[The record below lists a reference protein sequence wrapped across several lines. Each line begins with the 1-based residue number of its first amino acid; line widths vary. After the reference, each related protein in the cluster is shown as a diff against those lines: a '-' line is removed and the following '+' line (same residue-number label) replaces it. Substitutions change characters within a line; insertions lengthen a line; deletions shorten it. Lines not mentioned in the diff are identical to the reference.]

1 MVTHIKTIHEEQY
14 SDGSRTLGVLLNYS
28 SELEHEGFK
37 DSFIYIFRKTEEG
50 LGMYIF
56 FNTMVDMFSYI
67 LYGEDKMKRAYMNEE
82 EFDLYYDAPYI
93 EGGFNEILKWT

>member
-37 DSFIYIFRKTEEG
+37 DSLIYIYRKTEEG
-50 LGMYIF
+50 LGMYVF
-56 FNTMVDMFSYI
+56 FSTMVDLFDYM
-67 LYGEDKMKRAYMNEE
+67 LYAEDNMKRAYMDEE
-82 EFDLYYDAPYI
+82 EFDLYYDAEYI
-93 EGGFNEILKWT
+93 NGDFNEKLKWT